1 MAMNNA
7 ASAYPCPAA
16 DRDDRKSAALA
27 AQHAA
32 PFRGA
37 KIARKFAA
45 AREILRSADVRQAGS
60 SSSEVVFDNPAHIS
74 FFFLDGE
81 PHRKRRASVAGYF
94 TPKAIINRYHPIID
108 RTMAALVAKL
118 QATGSGVLDEMALE
132 LASNVTVE
140 ILGIDDR
147 GDPLALARLLHAIR
161 RAAPRPNRSAMQRFF
176 QDRVFGW
183 YFRAPRARLT
193 KQFYDNHVAPAI
205 EVRRKDPRDDVVSY
219 MIKEGYSKAAMIMEC
234 MTYGTAGVST
244 TREFIGMAAWH
255 LFDQPELRQRFLDA
269 DEEGQFAILQEILR
283 LDPVSGMLYRRAEV
297 DMPDA
302 KGGAIK
308 AGDLMA
314 ISIRSANID
323 PETVGECPFA
333 LDPERANKVRIAGNY
348 MTFGDGPHR
357 CPGSQV
363 ALHEGRMFL
372 DRLMRVPGIRL
383 VSEPQMLWN
392 ANTQGYEIRKMTV
405 HCDKLP

>member
-1 MAMNNA
+1 MNDNNSA
-7 ASAYPCPAA
+7 ATCPVAG
-16 DRDDRKSAALA
+16 RDDRKSAE
-27 AQHAA
+27 
-32 PFRGA
+32 F
-37 KIARKFAA
+37 ARKHVSTFDGARAVPGFAG
-45 AREILRSADVRQAGS
+45 AREVLRSANVRQAGS
-60 SSSEVVFDNPAHIS
+60 SSSEIVFDNPAHIS

-81 PHRKRRASVAGYF
+81 AHRKRRASVAAYF
-94 TPKAIINRYHPIID
+94 TPKAIITRYHPIIN
-108 RTMAALVAKL
+108 RTMDKL
-118 QATGSGVLDEMALE
+118 TAEFQTTGSGVLDEMALE

-147 GDPLALARLLHAIR
+147 SNPLALARLLHAIR
-161 RAAPRPNRSAMQRFF
+161 RSSPRPNRSTLRRFIE
-176 QDRVFGW
+176 DRLFGW
-183 YFRAPRARLT
+183 YFRAPKIRLT
-193 KQFYDNHVAPAI
+193 KRLYDDHIAPAI
-205 EVRRKDPRDDVVSY
+205 AVRRKEPKDDVVSY

-255 LFDQPELRQRFLDA
+255 MLDRPELRQRFLDA

-283 LDPVSGMLYRRAEV
+283 LEPVSGMLYRRAEA
-297 DMPDA
+297 DIPDA
-302 KGGAIK
+302 KGGPIK

-314 ISIRSANID
+314 ISIRNANID
-323 PETVGECPFA
+323 SETVGECPFA
-333 LDPERANKVRIAGNY
+333 LDPERSAKMKIVGNY

-383 VSEPQMLWN
+383 AKEPQMLWN
-392 ANTQGYEIRKMTV
+392 RNTQGYEIREMII
-405 HCDKLP
+405 HCDKAS